1 MMQAQVMNNAN
12 RSPAM
17 MAAAAQQGGG
27 SSRLDRWLGDNTP
40 LSASKLIMLT
50 EEMLRKLSP
59 EEILKIT
66 AQNLPIIG
74 AQARDMFLSKL
85 PEGNKLQSPEKLQGT
100 PLRSAPYLGS
110 CKIGHVVVGR
120 DGDRV
125 HLNEIFM
132 STFDADID
140 LTGKSGEIFKLKDKK
155 ISHEP
160 RMIYG
165 VNTIC
170 KVETIAGKSR
180 LAPLGFNF
188 QQGDRGVSFKTSN
201 KVEAFYEIVAAS
213 TGRSIE
219 ELRAAAVRNAAARS

>member
-1 MMQAQVMNNAN
+1 MQAQVMNNAN

-17 MAAAAQQGGG
+17 MAAAAQQSGG
-27 SSRLDRWLGDNTP
+27 SSRLDRWLGD
-40 LSASKLIMLT
+40 SAPSAAKLIMLT

-74 AQARDMFLSKL
+74 AQARDMFISKL
-85 PEGNKLQSPEKLQGT
+85 PEGNKLQSPQKLQGT

-110 CKIGHVVVGR
+110 CKIGHVVLGR

-140 LTGKSGEIFKLKDKK
+140 LTGKTKTGEIFSLKDRK

-165 VNTIC
+165 INTIC
-170 KVETIAGKSR
+170 KVETIGGQSR
-180 LAPLGFNF
+180 LAPLGFNL
-188 QQGDRGVSFKTSN
+188 QQGDRGVSFQTNN

-219 ELRAAAVRNAAARS
+219 ELKAAAARNAAARS